1 MLRLS
6 ITSQNVLKRMQ
17 NVNSQALQIS
27 KNVSIRFHEKI
38 KGTFV
43 ENWVKYWKNVFI
55 DYKAVAV
62 DVKEDIKEKPVK
74 AICIFSFLGALVY
87 CAKNNPDEVNFREAC
102 LRYLFNSCVKNLVIK
117 YIGFSAANQLM
128 LVHPN
133 TQKQETVKYLKTIEQ
148 CHNQNKLKRLNIGI
162 ASIMWTNYYS
172 DSCHIYQADCPH
184 LQVQY
189 KQFKNQI
196 LDIGFLNKWWILN
209 HKMENYDVN
218 Y

>member
-6 ITSQNVLKRMQ
+6 ATKQNVVKRIQ
-17 NVNSQALQIS
+17 DINNQALQTS
-27 KNVSIRFHEKI
+27 KNVSARFQEKI
-38 KGTFV
+38 KGTFM

-62 DVKEDIKEKPVK
+62 DVKEDMSNKPVK
-74 AICIFSFLGALVY
+74 AICIFSFLGSLAY
-87 CAKNNPDEVNFREAC
+87 FAKNNPDEVNFRDAC
-102 LRYLFNSCVKNLVIK
+102 L
-117 YIGFSAANQLM
+117 SAANQLM

-133 TQKQETVKYLKTIEQ
+133 LQKQEPVQYLKAIEQ
-148 CHNQNKLKRLNIGI
+148 CHNQKKLKRLNIGI
-162 ASIMWTNYYS
+162 ASIIWTDYYS

-189 KQFKNQI
+189 KHFKDQM
-196 LDIGFLNKWWILN
+196 LDIGFLNRWWILN
-209 HKMENYDVN
+209 HKMKNYDVN